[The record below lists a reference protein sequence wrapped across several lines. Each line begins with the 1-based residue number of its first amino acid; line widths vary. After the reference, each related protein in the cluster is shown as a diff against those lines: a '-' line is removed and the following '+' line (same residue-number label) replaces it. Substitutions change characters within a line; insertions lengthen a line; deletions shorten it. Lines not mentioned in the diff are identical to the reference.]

1 MAKSDNIEVLVIQ
14 WLKTWVGND
23 WPVSAEKKK
32 TPPAK
37 YILVERTGGP
47 RESMVM
53 DRAEILIEVYHKTS
67 KLDAS
72 NKANAIGDRIKELLE
87 YNDDIT
93 RAVVNSTVPLDD
105 LIGQY
110 RRYQVYCDIYH
121 RR

>member
-1 MAKSDNIEVLVIQ
+1 MAKSENVEVLVID

-23 WPVSAEKKK
+23 WPVSSEKKK
-32 TPPAK
+32 TPPEK

-72 NKANAIGDRIKELLE
+72 NKANAIGDRVRELLE

-93 RAVVNSTVPLDD
+93 RASVNSTVPLDD
-105 LIGQY
+105 PIAQY
-110 RRYQVYCDIYH
+110 RRYQVYVDVNH